1 MLELRNGK
9 KNVWLK
15 EHGLKICGETHSKV
29 EYLPGGIGAEV
40 VIKTWV
46 VNKALVELP
55 TTSVGRQ

>member
-1 MLELRNGK
+1 MLELSNGK

-40 VIKTWV
+40 VIITWV
-46 VNKALVELP
+46 K
-55 TTSVGRQ
+55 

>member
-15 EHGLKICGETHSKV
+15 EHRLKIYGETHSKV

-40 VIKTWV
+40 VIIIWV
-46 VNKALVELP
+46 K
-55 TTSVGRQ
+55 